1 MISGHGANPIFFN
14 KKKDWTSR
22 TLATLHPPTFNNIS
36 VLPYPLPL
44 PPSPNLQ
51 SRRQMRI
58 APSTSNCAVCLLSPR
73 NFLMLGGLD
82 ISKYYLGRTSNCQ
95 ELHTRVQDSKK

>member
-1 MISGHGANPIFFN
+1 MVQIQFFLI
-14 KKKDWTSR
+14 KKKIGRPEHSLPSTPQRPITSQFCL
-22 TLATLHPPTFNNIS
+22 TPSPSPHP
-36 VLPYPLPL
+36 
-44 PPSPNLQ
+44 PNLQ
-51 SRRQMRI
+51 SRRQMCI

>member
-1 MISGHGANPIFFN
+1 MVQIQFFLI
-14 KKKDWTSR
+14 KKKIGRPEHSLPST
-22 TLATLHPPTFNNIS
+22 PPTSNNIS

-58 APSTSNCAVCLLSPR
+58 APSTFNCAVCLLSPR